1 MSFSE
6 ARKTSNLRT
15 PRQTMNK
22 RYIFLFGLFCA
33 LNAAAQ
39 LPNTTC
45 ANAIQICFD
54 DPVGY
59 PATIN
64 AGAAETGPEYG
75 CLNTRPNPAWFY
87 FQVSTPGA
95 HQLFITNTQN
105 RDLDF
110 IIYGPFAPDNPWC
123 DSLTTLNTAD
133 CSYTG
138 GTTETAN
145 FTSTASGDVYILLI
159 TNYSNQPTNVSVV
172 QNAGTGAFDCNFV
185 APCVV
190 SQVLATPGTCDTL
203 SNSYQ
208 LNGQVWSFNTPQS
221 GTLTVSV
228 NGQTQEFT
236 APFNNPVP
244 FSFSNLPST
253 GVANNIAASFSA
265 ATCTGTG
272 TYIAPASCIPCQASL
287 SSNSPVCQGDTIEI
301 LTNFDEL
308 ATYQWV
314 GPNFFTS
321 AQKNPIR
328 IASSDS
334 ASGEY
339 TVLIT
344 GPNCISE
351 RSVLVDV
358 IQSPPAQAIQL
369 VNQLC
374 EGEILFLSAVDYPG
388 AVFQWSGPNN
398 FQATTRNTQVNNA
411 TPAASGNYIVS
422 FTVNGCIGA
431 PDTVEAQVF
440 TAPQL
445 ELVIP
450 QIINPQ
456 GGSSIFY
463 VSAQPGNVY
472 QWNFIGNTTLISNV
486 TFSSANDTAYIS
498 WDGGEGTIGA
508 QVIAT
513 DSNGC
518 TSAPVQALSQV
529 VIPLST
535 DISMENAPV
544 IFPNPAEEITRL
556 RNFPSG
562 RFEVYDLTGNQV
574 NAGEVNDENLI
585 LNRNG
590 LKAGLYWIKLSNEK
604 GTTRL
609 KLVWR

>member
-1 MSFSE
+1 
-6 ARKTSNLRT
+6 
-15 PRQTMNK
+15 MNK
-22 RYIFLFGLFCA
+22 HYLLLFGLFCA
-33 LNAAAQ
+33 MHAAAQ

-45 ANAIQICFD
+45 VNAIQICFD

-64 AGAAETGPEYG
+64 AGAAETGPNYG
-75 CLNTRPNPAWFY
+75 CLNSRPNPAWFY
-87 FQVSTPGA
+87 FQVSAPGD
-95 HQLFITNTQN
+95 HQLFITNTQA

-110 IIYGPFAPDNPWC
+110 IIYGPFSTEDDWC
-123 DSLTTLNTAD
+123 DSLTALNTAD
-133 CSYTG
+133 CSYAG

-145 FTSTASGDVYILLI
+145 FTSTAIGDVYVLLI
-159 TNYSNQPTNVSVV
+159 TNFSNQPTNVSVV
-172 QNAGTGAFDCNFV
+172 QNAGNGAFDCNFV
-185 APCVV
+185 APCIV

-208 LNGQVWSFNTPQS
+208 LSGQVWSFNTPQS
-221 GTLTVSV
+221 GILTVSV
-228 NGQTQEFT
+228 NGQTQEFA

-253 GVANNIAASFSA
+253 GAITSINAEFSESVSCSGA
-265 ATCTGTG
+265 GSYT
-272 TYIAPASCIPCQASL
+272 APASCIPCQASV

-301 LTNFDEL
+301 LTNFDGQ

-351 RSVLVDV
+351 RSVTVDV
-358 IQSPPAQAIQL
+358 IQSPPAQAIPL
-369 VNQLC
+369 ENELC

-398 FQATTRNTQVNNA
+398 FQATTRNAQVNNA
-411 TPAASGNYIVS
+411 TTAASGDYIVS
-422 FTVNGCIGA
+422 FTVNGCIGS
-431 PDTVEAQVF
+431 PDTVNAQVF
-440 TAPQL
+440 AAPQL

-450 QIINPQ
+450 QVINPQ

-463 VSAQPGNVY
+463 VSGDPGNVY

-518 TSAPVQALSQV
+518 TSAPVQALGQV
-529 VIPLST
+529 VIPLNT
-535 DISMENAPV
+535 EISIEDTPV

-556 RNFPSG
+556 RNFQTG
-562 RFEVYDLTGNQV
+562 RFEVFDLTGKQV
-574 NAGEVNDENLI
+574 SAGEVNDENMI

-590 LKAGLYWIKLSNEK
+590 LKSGLYWIELSNGK

>member
-1 MSFSE
+1 
-6 ARKTSNLRT
+6 
-15 PRQTMNK
+15 MNK
-22 RYIFLFGLFCA
+22 RYFFIIGLFCA

-45 ANAIQICFD
+45 ANAYQICFD

-75 CLNTRPNPAWFY
+75 CLNSRPNPAWFY

-110 IIYGPFAPDNPWC
+110 IIYGPFSADDLWC
-123 DSLTTLNTAD
+123 DSLTALNTAD
-133 CSYTG
+133 CSYAG

-145 FTSTASGDVYILLI
+145 FTSTTVGDIYVLLI
-159 TNYSNQPTNVSVV
+159 TNFSNQPTNVSVV

-185 APCVV
+185 APCVI
-190 SQVLATPGTCDTL
+190 SQILATPGTCDTL
-203 SNSYQ
+203 TNTYQ
-208 LNGQVWSFNTPQS
+208 VSGQVWSFNTPQS
-221 GTLTVSV
+221 GTLTVGV
-228 NGQTQEFT
+228 NGQTQQFN
-236 APFNNPVP
+236 APFNNPVLFTFP
-244 FSFSNLPST
+244 NLPST
-253 GVANNIAASFSA
+253 GTTNTISASFSA
-265 ATCTGTG
+265 ATTCTGTG
-272 TYIAPASCIPCQASL
+272 TYTSPASCIPCQATV

-301 LTNFDEL
+301 ITNFDGE
-308 ATYQWV
+308 ATFQWV

-321 AQKNPIR
+321 AQKNPMR

-358 IQSPPAQAIQL
+358 IQSPPAQAIPLQ
-369 VNQLC
+369 NELC

-388 AVFQWSGPNN
+388 AQFQWSGPNN
-398 FQATTRNTQVNNA
+398 FEATTRNAQVNNT
-411 TPAASGNYIVS
+411 TPSASGNYIVS

-431 PDTVEAQVF
+431 PDTIDAQIF
-440 TAPQL
+440 PAPQV

-456 GGSSIFY
+456 GGGSIFY
-463 VSAQPGNVY
+463 VSGPPGNVY

-486 TFSSANDTAYIS
+486 TFSAASDTAYIT
-498 WDGGEGTIGA
+498 WDGGEGTVGA

-518 TSAPVQALSQV
+518 ISDPAQALCQV
-529 VIPLST
+529 VIPLSAKNT
-535 DISMENAPV
+535 TEKTPV
-544 IFPNPAEEITRL
+544 ISPNPADEFTHIQY
-556 RNFPSG
+556 FSPG
-562 RFEVYDLTGNQV
+562 RFVLYDLAGKQV
-574 NAGEVNDENLI
+574 NRGVVESGDYI
-585 LNRNG
+585 LSRNG
-590 LKAGLYWIKLSNEK
+590 LKPGLYWIELINKN
-604 GTTRL
+604 GNTRL